1 MTFQVVS
8 LFFSN
13 CSYHIIEIRLHKY
26 LHTNRIYTCTL
37 YIWGYVHTIWGN
49 FSLTWRHEKLFHIVW
64 TPIWYVSSL
73 FRDQRGAASLRHR
86 TRAATTVLMC
96 EQKPYRSG
104 MVFVA
109 VQKLS
114 DIVWTSIRYVTSPSR
129 DQRGAASLRH
139 RNRASTTALV
149 CQQKPYRS
157 GMVFVAM
164 QKLSGRVNKA

>member
-64 TPIWYVSSL
+64 TPIWSVTSP
-73 FRDQRGAASLRHR
+73 FRDQRGADSLRHR
-86 TRAATTVLMC
+86 NRAATTVLMC

-114 DIVWTSIRYVTSPSR
+114 DTVWTSIRYVTSPSR
-129 DQRGAASLRH
+129 DQRGAASIRH
-139 RNRASTTALV
+139 RNGVATTVLKCVWTEA
-149 CQQKPYRS
+149 PS
-157 GMVFVAM
+157 GMIFVAM